1 MTAGESGAGCQPR
14 ICGTFKKSNVDGVE
28 EKSGRGTHDLA
39 AWSATVMSNMLF
51 FLSSGMV
58 RECGYPQ
65 ARHCA
70 REEWGSTLSVAASE
84 FGPFANFLLSVETV
98 RTFGRPFRVLAFC
111 LAEFAVKFS

>member
-1 MTAGESGAGCQPR
+1 MPTADLRNLQKVKR
-14 ICGTFKKSNVDGVE
+14 KSNVDGVE

-39 AWSATVMSNMLF
+39 AWSATVMSNMLL

-70 REEWGSTLSVAASE
+70 
-84 FGPFANFLLSVETV
+84 
-98 RTFGRPFRVLAFC
+98 
-111 LAEFAVKFS
+111 

>member
-28 EKSGRGTHDLA
+28 EKSGQGTHDLA
-39 AWSATVMSNMLF
+39 AWSATVMSNMLL

-70 REEWGSTLSVAASE
+70 
-84 FGPFANFLLSVETV
+84 
-98 RTFGRPFRVLAFC
+98 
-111 LAEFAVKFS
+111 